1 MSIKTV
7 GELIN
12 ELQKFDENQE
22 VELFSVTRNFA
33 VNDYS
38 GSYITRVEA
47 RDEIVKI
54 FNEDFPIYHPFRDA
68 EECFTEMREHEP
80 FGWVV
85 SKDRPKSYFLVTA
98 QENGVCFSDSNG
110 FMPYT
115 YMLRFY
121 KFADGE
127 PFGKHET
134 INPRY

>member
-47 RDEIVKI
+47 RDEIVNI
-54 FNEDFPIYHPFRDA
+54 FNEDFPIYRPFRDA
-68 EECFTEMREHEP
+68 EECFTEMLLCISHLRKLP
-80 FGWVV
+80 SNSLTTFARGICVV
-85 SKDRPKSYFLVTA
+85 GHMLMRYCHQKIYFL
-98 QENGVCFSDSNG
+98 
-110 FMPYT
+110 
-115 YMLRFY
+115 RKII
-121 KFADGE
+121 KFTN
-127 PFGKHET
+127 K
-134 INPRY
+134 RL